1 MFLPA
6 GSERIGGLDML
17 DMAALALSPVVPFVV
32 IEEPA

>member
-6 GSERIGGLDML
+6 GSERIGGLDMA
-17 DMAALALSPVVPFVV
+17 DSALSPVVPFVV